1 MEKATVFLFSINAQ
15 SKTDQGEFKA
25 DEEVPFIVYID
36 FADMFGAEYL
46 AKLYVMREG
55 FKEVKVIKRRQV
67 SVDSDLEKDPQIQQA
82 RKKGYCLQAFSA
94 H

>member
-1 MEKATVFLFSINAQ
+1 MLLFSINAV

-25 DEEVPFIVYID
+25 GEEAPFIVYID
-36 FADMFGAEYL
+36 YADMFGAEQL

-55 FKEVKVIKRRQV
+55 FSDIKIIKRRKI
-67 SVDSDLEKDPQIQQA
+67 SIDPKLEKDPQVQQA
-82 RKKGYCLQAFSA
+82 IKKGFCLQAFSA

>member
-1 MEKATVFLFSINAQ
+1 MLLFSINAV

-25 DEEVPFIVYID
+25 GEEVPFIVYID

-55 FKEVKVIKRRQV
+55 FTDVNIIKRRKIAIDKALSQ
-67 SVDSDLEKDPQIQQA
+67 DPQVKQA
-82 RKKGYCLQAFSA
+82 LEKGYCLQAFSA